1 MIFSLAN
8 GIASRKV
15 CIEGLAEALIAN
27 SAALV
32 APPDSAV
39 SGG

>member
-1 MIFSLAN
+1 VDSNF
-8 GIASRKV
+8 RFRD
-15 CIEGLAEALIAN
+15 ALLLAN

-39 SGG
+39 AAAP